1 MQLARALGARVT
13 GVCSEAKASFVRD
26 LGAEEVVPYGE
37 GPLHFDAPFDAIID
51 IGGNPSVKW
60 LRSMLRKCGRGVIVG
75 GEGQDAL
82 TNGLGRG
89 FWAMLSNLWQPKK
102 LFFFLAGEK
111 AEDMD
116 RLAHYVTQ
124 GRLRPAI
131 DRVLPFEKA
140 QEAMTLLEQGQ
151 VRGKVVLT
159 PG

>member
-151 VRGKVVLT
+151 VRGKLVLT